1 MRKAFPYLYS
11 IFILS
16 QFMIGQLYLPGLP
29 LNILQISTILMLA
42 LCFMLD
48 RKIPRD
54 RYIVLYFLFLFFY
67 FLSSVFTGYTDTLF
81 DNVLPQMLIS
91 FTIFWATKILVQ
103 RYDTLLPLVIPASVA
118 GVVDS
123 VVTIFQ
129 AIGKP
134 ILSPLVVILMQN
146 PEAMDIASD
155 GTLGVSISGLF
166 MNPVFNGHALLFCF
180 VCSLFGL
187 QGRYKLAR
195 LVFPI
200 IIFAGLFFCQQRSA
214 FYLSVLTILIV
225 GWRIMQSNPKIKV
238 LIVVLSLLVAFYLFP
253 HVEAFILESGS
264 RIMDVSMTGRE
275 EIWQAASNFLSD
287 HILIGG
293 FDKFV
298 HQYGRFP
305 HNLFLSAYLA
315 GGLIGGTILMLLI
328 SMLLFSAIKSYFRNQ
343 KQNISLLV
351 SACLISVLIAD
362 SLTHNTGLVEAD
374 FSTFLAMSLCYYY
387 NDNNP
392 YKLFRTI

>member
-1 MRKAFPYLYS
+1 MRRLFPYLYS
-11 IFILS
+11 LFILS

-29 LNILQISTILMLA
+29 LNILQITTLLMLA
-42 LCFMLD
+42 LCFMID
-48 RKIPRD
+48 RKIPLNK
-54 RYIVLYFLFLFFY
+54 YIMLYLVFLFFY
-67 FLSSVFTGYTDTLF
+67 FLSSVFTGYTDTF
-81 DNVLPQMLIS
+81 FGNVLPQILIS
-91 FTIFWATKILVQ
+91 YTVFWSTKILVQ
-103 RYDTLLPLVIPASVA
+103 RYDTLKPLVIPACVA
-118 GVVDS
+118 GVIDS

-129 AIGKP
+129 AVGKP

-146 PEAMDIASD
+146 PEAMDVASD

-180 VCSLFGL
+180 VCSLFAL

-214 FYLSVLTILIV
+214 FYLSVLVILIV
-225 GWRIMQSNPKIKV
+225 GWRTMQNNPRIKV
-238 LIVVLSLLVAFYLFP
+238 LMVVLSLFVVFYLFP
-253 HVEAFILESGS
+253 RLEAFMLESGS

-275 EIWQAASNFLSD
+275 EIWQAASSFLSD

-328 SMLLFSAIKSYFRNQ
+328 CMLLFSAIKSCFRN
-343 KQNISLLV
+343 KNQNISLLV

-387 NDNNP
+387 NATNP
-392 YKLFRTI
+392 SKLCTV